1 MDNYVSPFTITSVML
16 EYVSK
21 IMEKIGKMSNYTN
34 LNKMPNL
41 RKQSFVDF
49 KNMILG
55 KKVKFKA
62 IYFIYFFLS
71 AGIMTYIIG
80 TQVFNA
86 YNIFTTNL
94 KMSNSF
100 MQSLWAIKFYIIIIL
115 LFVVSKI
122 KRFISIG

>member
-1 MDNYVSPFTITSVML
+1 M
-16 EYVSK
+16 
-21 IMEKIGKMSNYTN
+21 
-34 LNKMPNL
+34 KMPNL